1 MPASRTPSRPCDLM
15 TIQEFFERNTLCSGV
30 APTVIRRLVEAATTQ
45 THARGGVLW
54 RAGDSPRALLFLRQG
69 LVKLTRPAPRGRT
82 SLCGLFGAPS
92 TLGELVLAKGV
103 PYQNSAMAATKT
115 VTVIAV
121 PRATALEALR
131 ADSQLALNLFCGFEE
146 KLTAL
151 HDKIDV
157 LSAGSVEA
165 RLATLLCKLHEQFG
179 DELEDG
185 TLRIGVPFSRQE
197 LADMVSTSFETV
209 IRVLS
214 RWEREGAVLTDSEG
228 FTLGDWPRLCALSGA
243 ASERARRAAP
253 SPELGA

>member
-1 MPASRTPSRPCDLM
+1 M
-15 TIQEFFERNTLCSGV
+15 TMNEFFERHALCSGV
-30 APTVIRRLVEAATTQ
+30 DPGVVRRLAEAATTH
-45 THARGGVLW
+45 THARGSALW
-54 RAGDSPRALLFLRQG
+54 RAGDAPRALLFVRHG

-82 SLCGLFGAPS
+82 SLCGLFGPPS

-103 PYQNSAMAATKT
+103 PYQNSALPATKT
-115 VTVIAV
+115 VTVLSV
-121 PRATALEALR
+121 PRAVALAALG
-131 ADSQLALNLFCGFEE
+131 ADSQLALNLFSGFEE
-146 KLTAL
+146 KLTEL

-165 RLATLLCKLHEQFG
+165 RLATLLCKLHEKFG
-179 DELEDG
+179 DELADG

-214 RWEREGAVLTDSEG
+214 RWEREGSVLTDSEG

-243 ASERARRAAP
+243 SPERARTRA
-253 SPELGA
+253 SFLVDLGS